1 MKVDWLEV
9 IGLIAS
15 VAVACVF
22 FRVIE
27 GGFVSITSFQ
37 APKMTFFDFLWT
49 FRLIDII
56 AQAFVL
62 FTAATCCAAMLR
74 REKGEE
80 G

>member
-1 MKVDWLEV
+1 MKIDWLEV

-15 VAVACVF
+15 IAVVCVF
-22 FRVIE
+22 VVVIG

-37 APKMTFFDFLWT
+37 APKITFFDFLWT

-56 AQAFVL
+56 AQAFIL
-62 FTAATCCAAMLR
+62 FAAATCCVAMLR

-80 G
+80 E

>member
-1 MKVDWLEV
+1 MKLDWLEA

-15 VAVACVF
+15 IAVVCIFVV
-22 FRVIE
+22 VIG
-27 GGFVSITSFQ
+27 GGFESITFFQ
-37 APKMTFFDFLWT
+37 APKITFFDFLWT

-62 FTAATCCAAMLR
+62 FAAATCCAAMLR

>member
-1 MKVDWLEV
+1 MKIDWLKI
-9 IGLIAS
+9 IGFVASIA
-15 VAVACVF
+15 AACIFVW
-22 FRVIE
+22 VLA
-27 GGFVSITSFQ
+27 GGFRFITSFP
-37 APKMTFFDFLWT
+37 APNMVFFDFLWT

-62 FTAATCCAAMLR
+62 FAAATCCAAMLR